1 MGKIASETAELLK
14 EIILSCSAEDILP
27 EELDNFIDFL
37 ANVSDSNANE
47 PQAIDKTGAEV
58 LFLTSF
64 LTEELEKDFP
74 EIETDFIFH
83 SRAKLPQF
91 GRDAIPLV
99 NLLNCSSIIDNHQQ
113 RVLASILCGA
123 QSGDSYCAEL
133 LKSMYKIY
141 HKKEYSQ
148 FKRYPK
154 LTSRNLA
161 DLCTLE
167 YSSYEDMPLDTEK
180 LARILTM
187 APFFHISCS
196 SDCDIF
202 YSDLNNEMEQYLE
215 DTADTT
221 HISIDPEDITNT
233 VKHYGSVLKMLT
245 DKQERNELSNSLKL
259 AREIIKMS
267 GLSPKT
273 LGLCGDGAFNA
284 YNMALITK
292 TIKLTNY
299 DSEQLQAYMMICD
312 LARYLGVT
320 LGFIHAQTQE
330 YLFQTIP
337 KEKNLKVLQSMKKKS
352 LDTNSSNKTEKTSRQ
367 QQTPAPMESSF
378 KSEAELSELKI
389 RLRDALS
396 IGSHFQEQ
404 YKEEK
409 HSREELEKRLKE
421 YDAMKQEL
429 TALREFV
436 YNSAEDT
443 PPTVNI
449 PISEMKKAIAMK
461 RITIVGGN
469 ENWVK
474 KLRQEFPNWKFV
486 SASVSSTV
494 DNMSIL
500 KAERVILFTDTLG
513 HSNYYKF
520 MQTIQSHHIPFSFL
534 HGVNIERN
542 IIQIY
547 DDIFE
552 KR

>member
-37 ANVSDSNANE
+37 ADVSDSNASE
-47 PQAIDKTGAEV
+47 PQTIDKTGAEV

-83 SRAKLPQF
+83 SRNKLPQF

-113 RVLASILCGA
+113 RVLASILSGA
-123 QSGDSYCAEL
+123 HSGDSYCTEL
-133 LKSMYKIY
+133 LKSMYKVY
-141 HKKEYSQ
+141 YKKEYSQ
-148 FKRYPK
+148 LKRYPK

-161 DLCTLE
+161 DLCALE
-167 YSSYEDMPLDTEK
+167 YSPYEDMPLDTEK
-180 LARILTM
+180 LARILTI
-187 APFFHISCS
+187 APFFQISCAP
-196 SDCDIF
+196 DCDIF
-202 YSDLNNEMEQYLE
+202 YSDLTHEMEQYLE
-215 DTADTT
+215 DPADIN
-221 HISIDPEDITNT
+221 HISIGPEDITST
-233 VKHYGSVLKMLT
+233 IKHYGSALKMLA
-245 DKQERNELSNSLKL
+245 DKQERDEFSNSLKL
-259 AREIIKMS
+259 AREIIKIS

-292 TIKLTNY
+292 TIKLPNY

-337 KEKNLKVLQSMKKKS
+337 KEKNLKVLQSLKKIP
-352 LDTNSSNKTEKTSRQ
+352 LDNNSSDKKEQISRQ
-367 QQTPAPMESSF
+367 QEAPVPAESSF
-378 KSEAELSELKI
+378 KSETELSELKI
-389 RLRDALS
+389 RLRDAIS

-409 HSREELEKRLKE
+409 HSREELEKKLKE

-429 TALREFV
+429 AALRDKV
-436 YNSAEDT
+436 Y
-443 PPTVNI
+443 
-449 PISEMKKAIAMK
+449 
-461 RITIVGGN
+461 
-469 ENWVK
+469 
-474 KLRQEFPNWKFV
+474 L
-486 SASVSSTV
+486 
-494 DNMSIL
+494 
-500 KAERVILFTDTLG
+500 
-513 HSNYYKF
+513 
-520 MQTIQSHHIPFSFL
+520 
-534 HGVNIERN
+534 
-542 IIQIY
+542 
-547 DDIFE
+547 
-552 KR
+552 

>member
-37 ANVSDSNANE
+37 TNVSDSNANE

-113 RVLASILCGA
+113 RVLASILYGA

-221 HISIDPEDITNT
+221 HISI
-233 VKHYGSVLKMLT
+233 
-245 DKQERNELSNSLKL
+245 
-259 AREIIKMS
+259 
-267 GLSPKT
+267 
-273 LGLCGDGAFNA
+273 
-284 YNMALITK
+284 
-292 TIKLTNY
+292 
-299 DSEQLQAYMMICD
+299 
-312 LARYLGVT
+312 
-320 LGFIHAQTQE
+320 
-330 YLFQTIP
+330 
-337 KEKNLKVLQSMKKKS
+337 
-352 LDTNSSNKTEKTSRQ
+352 
-367 QQTPAPMESSF
+367 
-378 KSEAELSELKI
+378 
-389 RLRDALS
+389 
-396 IGSHFQEQ
+396 
-404 YKEEK
+404 
-409 HSREELEKRLKE
+409 
-421 YDAMKQEL
+421 
-429 TALREFV
+429 
-436 YNSAEDT
+436 
-443 PPTVNI
+443 
-449 PISEMKKAIAMK
+449 
-461 RITIVGGN
+461 
-469 ENWVK
+469 
-474 KLRQEFPNWKFV
+474 
-486 SASVSSTV
+486 
-494 DNMSIL
+494 
-500 KAERVILFTDTLG
+500 
-513 HSNYYKF
+513 
-520 MQTIQSHHIPFSFL
+520 
-534 HGVNIERN
+534 
-542 IIQIY
+542 
-547 DDIFE
+547 
-552 KR
+552 